1 MTEIYMSRLYAFI
14 QTVFLPVI
22 ALGYWF
28 CCYLVLPINTPGIS
42 VVFSYFIDGVML
54 FGAASYA
61 GCHHYQRSAACVR
74 FKLEALP
81 HLRLEGCCKDRGL
94 QFQGVAVV
102 RSLRTR
108 R

>member
-42 VVFSYFIDGVML
+42 VVFSYFIDAVML
-54 FGAASYA
+54 FGAVLMVFVIYLSLSQLRIFL
-61 GCHHYQRSAACVR
+61 HRTPIVVITND
-74 FKLEALP
+74 KL
-81 HLRLEGCCKDRGL
+81 
-94 QFQGVAVV
+94 QV
-102 RSLRTR
+102 
-108 R
+108 